1 MLESNGMAQITINTK
16 TDSEAIWWMELA
28 NKLGTEIQVV
38 FGSTVPADGHRTSSA
53 SMSGAK
59 RKLETSKLRHPKKC

>member
-16 TDSEAIWWMELA
+16 SDSEAVWWMELA

-38 FGSTVPADGHRTSSA
+38 FGSGVPADGYSTSGD

-59 RKLETSKLRHPKKC
+59 SKLETPKLRPSN

>member
-1 MLESNGMAQITINTK
+1 MAQITITTK
-16 TDSEAIWWMELA
+16 SDSEAVWWMELA
-28 NKLGTEIQVV
+28 NKLGVQTQVV
-38 FGSTVPADGHRTSSA
+38 FGSNCPADGHSTSSA